1 LLKIKERKALKN
13 NETKIPGEGTE
24 ENKRKKKW
32 ENVKIISICD

>member
-24 ENKRKKKW
+24 ENKRKKKVG
-32 ENVKIISICD
+32 EC